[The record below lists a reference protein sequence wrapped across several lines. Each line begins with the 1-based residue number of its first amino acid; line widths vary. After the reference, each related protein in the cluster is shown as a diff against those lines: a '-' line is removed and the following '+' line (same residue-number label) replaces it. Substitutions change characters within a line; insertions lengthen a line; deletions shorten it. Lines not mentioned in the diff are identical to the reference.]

1 MWFCLLT
8 TTSTEI
14 TVAVM
19 QFTAKGRESLRNNCV
34 RFVVGRQ
41 NQQDNELCGGCR
53 AQQCRAA
60 VDVTREHSLG
70 SHLRKLLSFSGTAG
84 GWDYC
89 HSVHAKHLEGYWGK
103 GLLTPG
109 FIHVR
114 LLCWAQQLT
123 LCTEFTSAARLESE
137 VGTE

>member
-84 GWDYC
+84 GWDYR
-89 HSVHAKHLEGYWGK
+89 HSVRAKHLEGYWGK

-123 LCTEFTSAARLESE
+123 LCTESTSAARPESE